1 MKIIINDGIKAHKIK
16 LPNLFNNVILRRIIA
31 KKINLDG
38 KTIIKVFK
46 AIKQY
51 KSDFKEIPIISVISG
66 STKVDIYY

>member
-1 MKIIINDGIKAHKIK
+1 MKIIVNDGIKEHKIK

-38 KTIIKVFK
+38 RTIKKVFK
-46 AIKQY
+46 ALKQY

-66 STKVDIYY
+66 STKVDVYY